1 MIADAWKDDLVI
13 DFNNQLVD
21 LSNLLSTRAQR
32 RSTLKEVPLLSPKR
46 PPRRRLY
53 PIVPTADSIEKEQLT
68 KEMEQLTLENSY
80 APRKHNLRDTYNLQS
95 VPLLQEDYPHPP
107 LSPPPRP
114 GTATF
119 CSPRC
124 SLKEDEKIAKIS
136 KENGSYGSMQIE
148 VYPGV
153 FAPLRGAEETS
164 RAFALQRFRDAT
176 CFDCSA
182 KLRCI
187 QDAEYVL
194 CPKCKVI
201 SPLLT
206 ENGHGIGLGLMIG

>member
-1 MIADAWKDDLVI
+1 MITDTWKDDLVI

-32 RSTLKEVPLLSPKR
+32 RSTFKEVPILSPKR

-53 PIVPTADSIEKEQLT
+53 PLVPTADSIEKEQLT

-80 APRKHNLRDTYNLQS
+80 APRKHNLRDTFNLQR

-107 LSPPPRP
+107 LSPRP

-124 SLKEDEKIAKIS
+124 SRKEDDKIAKMS
-136 KENGSYGSMQIE
+136 QENGSDGPMQIE
-148 VYPGV
+148 VYPGI
-153 FAPLRGAEETS
+153 FAPLRGAEETN
-164 RAFALQRFRDAT
+164 RAFALQRYRDAT

-206 ENGHGIGLGLMIG
+206 ENGRGIGLGLLIG